1 MPQPFCFRFRVRYNE
16 CDAQQV
22 VFNARYGDYVD
33 LAMTEF
39 MRAMGC
45 DYNQL
50 LAQGLDNQ
58 VVKLTTE
65 WQSSARFDDVLD
77 VFVSLIHL
85 GNTSFTLEADIRH
98 ADEGR
103 AIARAEAVYVM
114 MTTEPFAKTPVPD
127 DFRELLQTGAPGVV
141 IDQSGRP

>member
-65 WQSSARFDDVLD
+65 WQSSARFDDVLNA
-77 VFVSLIHL
+77 FVSVKQL
-85 GNTSFTLEADIRH
+85 GNTSFTLEAEILH
-98 ADEGR
+98 ADDGR
-103 AIARAEAVYVM
+103 AIASSQAVYVM

-127 DFRELLQTGAPGVV
+127 DLRELLQTGAPGVV
-141 IDQSGRP
+141 VDQSGRR

>member
-1 MPQPFCFRFRVRYNE
+1 LENIMPQPFCFRFRVRYNE

-77 VFVSLIHL
+77 VFVSLQHL

-127 DFRELLQTGAPGVV
+127 HCVSCCRPGRR
-141 IDQSGRP
+141 GL

>member
-1 MPQPFCFRFRVRYNE
+1 MPQPSCFRFRVRYKE

-77 VFVSLIHL
+77 VFVSLTHL

-114 MTTEPFAKTPVPD
+114 MTTEPFVKTPVPEGL
-127 DFRELLQTGAPGVV
+127 REQLQAGAPGVV
-141 IDQSGRP
+141 VDQSGRP